1 MITLGK
7 INRPI
12 RFFGLSTYQF
22 CGYVLAIILSLLVS
36 IFLSVHPLIIAAVLI
51 GLIYFSKSMFKT
63 LMKEH
68 KAGNPDYLAGLSVKR
83 ITPNKI
89 VDKHHV
95 FKHILTEKQ

>member
-1 MITLGK
+1 MITLGR

-12 RFFGLSTYQF
+12 RFFGLSTWQF

-36 IFLSVHPLIIAAVLI
+36 IFLSIHPIVIAVVVIGIIYLSSVL
-51 GLIYFSKSMFKT
+51 FST

-68 KAGNPDYLAGLSVKR
+68 KAGNPDYLSGISIKR
-83 ITPNKI
+83 ITPEKI

-95 FKHILTEKQ
+95 FKHILIDKQ